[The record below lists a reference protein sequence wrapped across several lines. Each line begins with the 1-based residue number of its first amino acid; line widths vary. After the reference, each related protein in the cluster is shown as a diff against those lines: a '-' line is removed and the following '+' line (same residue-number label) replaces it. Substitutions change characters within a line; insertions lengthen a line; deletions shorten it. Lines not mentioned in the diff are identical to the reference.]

1 MSLLSHYVE
10 GNRAVHR
17 HGDEVAWEKIGID
30 PSVAARSLWLETHR
44 SLGENIGPVPRIA
57 DRPS

>member
-17 HGDEVAWEKIGID
+17 HGDEVAWWEKIGID
-30 PSVAARSLWLETHR
+30 PSVAARSLWLETHG
-44 SLGENIGPVPRIA
+44 SLGGNIDPDLRVVR
-57 DRPS
+57 SS